1 MISATQRG
9 GELERGIHV
18 LTFQHQPGNTLFE
31 RRNFASLTREPA
43 MIPALKRA
51 CASATTRAASFRS
64 AAGADFG
71 GQRFH
76 FAGRPGD
83 LVYGIYHGL
92 VVVRH
97 GEVVLRPGDIRVRI
111 QQTAVK
117 IGSVSPAVTP
127 ICCPDE
133 RNRSLRCNA
142 SCCKNAIKLMSG

>member
-64 AAGADFG
+64 AAGADFW
-71 GQRFH
+71 RSAFPLRWPS
-76 FAGRPGD
+76 GRP
-83 LVYGIYHGL
+83 VYGIYHGL

-97 GEVVLRPGDIRVRI
+97 GEVVLRPGDIRF
-111 QQTAVK
+111 AF
-117 IGSVSPAVTP
+117 
-127 ICCPDE
+127 
-133 RNRSLRCNA
+133 NRPLSKLAASAPRLRPFA
-142 SCCKNAIKLMSG
+142 AQMSGTGRSGAMHPAARTPSN

>member
-1 MISATQRG
+1 MLAVMISATQRG

-31 RRNFASLTREPA
+31 RRNFCFTHPG
-43 MIPALKRA
+43 
-51 CASATTRAASFRS
+51 
-64 AAGADFG
+64 AGNDPRPEARLRQRDDARRIFFDLLLVLIFG

-97 GEVVLRPGDIRVRI
+97 GEVVLRLGDIQVRI
-111 QQTAVK
+111 QPTAVK
-117 IGSVSPAVTP
+117 NWQRQPRGYAHL
-127 ICCPDE
+127 
-133 RNRSLRCNA
+133 LRR
-142 SCCKNAIKLMSG
+142 

>member
-64 AAGADFG
+64 AAGADFW
-71 GQRFH
+71 RSAFPLRWPS
-76 FAGRPGD
+76 GRPG
-83 LVYGIYHGL
+83 L
-92 VVVRH
+92 RH
-97 GEVVLRPGDIRVRI
+97 LPRPCCSSPRRGCFAPGDIRVRI
-111 QQTAVK
+111 QPTAVK
-117 IGSVSPAVTP
+117 IGSVSP
-127 ICCPDE
+127 
-133 RNRSLRCNA
+133 RLRPFA
-142 SCCKNAIKLMSG
+142 AQMSGTGRSGAMHPAARTPSN